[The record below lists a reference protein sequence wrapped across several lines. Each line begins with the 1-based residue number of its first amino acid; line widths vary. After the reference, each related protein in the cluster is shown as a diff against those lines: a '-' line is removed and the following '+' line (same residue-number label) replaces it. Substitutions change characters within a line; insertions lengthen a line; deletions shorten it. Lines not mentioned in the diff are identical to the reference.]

1 MKRIIYL
8 CIIVICLTLC
18 LNWPD
23 LLLAASSTVQ
33 SSKATKSLG
42 TTNKSTIQSPTV
54 KAPAAKSKVLA
65 KNMPDLI
72 VSKVWADKDCLLNVE
87 IRNIGKGSI
96 PTAEHKNGDL
106 VLTIGKKNT
115 RFFFTQPMP
124 KRPAVDLHG
133 KLKRPGTVL
142 KFNTRLTLAESTNVS
157 VMVDAAKAIAESNEK
172 NNRKSTRLT
181 GGKNGLSKPA
191 VKKKKLSGQ
200 GTSKVLAQPKHTTQT
215 RMRAPASLASII
227 AEHGVDFNTSP
238 MSFSDGISIRAIAD
252 VTSYSFILRYNV
264 DRSLENGNITFYLLH
279 GGETVAQTTRP
290 FNHGGGD
297 PSVRVWMGQNFSWS
311 LPVDLVNDDNYGIIA
326 VKSDGMGIS
335 DPFTV
340 NLPYRP
346 YATGMGMSIEFTH
359 PADSTYLLHGQEV
372 HFRIAATCGRSI
384 DEVHLQLVPATGG
397 GAAAYDFS
405 TLDTGGPFTSY
416 IHTWIIP
423 AHIPEG
429 DYRLLAQAGVSHCT
443 GIESPSAYSRVF
455 SINPPPVE
463 PDPGTRNI
471 ISIRSPSAGDTIY
484 TGDHSQ
490 LDVQWRCDSCDD
502 PDELS
507 YTRVLLKNGTELQ
520 RIGPIHAGGD
530 MTPMALFSIFGYL
543 SGSDYQVRIELNRY
557 NYDTESPEMISLQ
570 TTGNFTIVNNTM
582 DYLSDRNPLLLR
594 TPSGFG
600 GASFAIGSSVEIMW
614 SHSPERSTE
623 HHVRLTLTRDSTE
636 GGGEW
641 PIVDSIPSYPYTYDW
656 VIPDGIPAGAGYRV
670 LIERVDGAGS
680 SNSYL
685 PFSITPRP

>member
-1 MKRIIYL
+1 MIYL
-8 CIIVICLTLC
+8 CIVAICLTLC
-18 LNWPD
+18 LNWPE

-33 SSKATKSLG
+33 SSKVTKSQG

-54 KAPAAKSKVLA
+54 KAPAAKPSVLA
-65 KNMPDLI
+65 KNMPDLT
-72 VSKVWADKDCLLNVE
+72 VSKVWVDKDCLLNVE

-96 PTAEHKNGDL
+96 TTAAHKNSDL
-106 VLTIGKKNT
+106 TLTIGKKTT
-115 RFFFTQPMP
+115 RFFFTRPMP
-124 KRPAVDLHG
+124 KHPAVDLRG

-142 KFNTRLTLAESTNVS
+142 KFNTRLVLGKSANVS

-172 NNRKSTRLT
+172 NNSKSTRLT
-181 GGKNGLSKPA
+181 GGRCSPTKPA
-191 VKKKKLSGQ
+191 ITKKSLGAQSR
-200 GTSKVLAQPKHTTQT
+200 SSVLAQPNYTTQT
-215 RMRAPASLASII
+215 RMRAPASLARIV

-238 MSFSDGISIRAIAD
+238 MSFSDGIRIRAIDD

-264 DRSLENGNITFYLLH
+264 DESLENSDITFYLLH

-326 VKSDGMGIS
+326 VKSDGLGIS

-359 PADSTYLLHGQEV
+359 PADSSYFLHDQEV
-372 HFRIAATCGRSI
+372 HFRIAATCGGSI

-423 AHIPEG
+423 DHIPEG
-429 DYRLLAQAGVSHCT
+429 DYRLLARAGVSHCT
-443 GIESPSAYSRVF
+443 GIEAPSAYSRVF

-463 PDPGTRNI
+463 PDPSTRNI

-490 LDVQWRCDSCDD
+490 LNVQWRCDSCDD

-520 RIGPIHAGGD
+520 RIGPTHAGGD
-530 MTPMALFSIFGYL
+530 MTPMAWFSIFGYL

-557 NYDTESPEMISLQ
+557 NYETESPEMISSQ
-570 TTGNFTIVNNTM
+570 TTGNFTIVNNSV
-582 DYLSDRNPLLLR
+582 DYLSDSNPLLLR

-614 SHSPERSTE
+614 SHSPQRSTE